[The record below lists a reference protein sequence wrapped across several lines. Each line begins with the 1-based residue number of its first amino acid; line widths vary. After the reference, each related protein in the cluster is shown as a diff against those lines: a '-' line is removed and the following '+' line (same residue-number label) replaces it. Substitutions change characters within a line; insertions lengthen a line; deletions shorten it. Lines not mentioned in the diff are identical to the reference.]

1 MSPEFFSLHMLVA
14 ETVWGY
20 DGPGMT
26 ILKVLADEEN
36 Q

>member
-1 MSPEFFSLHMLVA
+1 MSERFYSLHMLVA

-20 DGPGMT
+20 DAVGMT
-26 ILKVLADEEN
+26 ILKALADEEN